1 MKKRSKWTTGI
12 VKGRRLVQNNES
24 RIKSG
29 EKKKR
34 KMQADYYGHFC
45 ERILALDKSTDFS

>member
-1 MKKRSKWTTGI
+1 MEKRSKGTTGN
-12 VKGRRLVQNNES
+12 VKGRRLVQNKES

-34 KMQADYYGHFC
+34 KIQADYYGNFY
-45 ERILALDKSTDFS
+45 ERILALNKSTDFS